1 MHLLTIGS
9 KGRLGKTLLKIFP
22 DSSGIDIDNSENLK
36 LELEKADFTFLAVP
50 LEATL
55 NIIKSFPE
63 YNGFIDL
70 TSVKSKVIEFS
81 EHIISIHPLFGP
93 ESYGKNKT
101 IIFID
106 DISGKNSLS
115 VIKELFYGYNIIS
128 MGALEHDRLIAELL
142 VKPYIFS
149 YISDASNPGIE
160 AGSYTKFLEVEKIK
174 DNESSG
180 VLLDTIK
187 YNVMSAEIIVEIE
200 NKLNELKKL
209 IGNR

>member
-1 MHLLTIGS
+1 MRLLIIGS

-22 DSSGIDIDNSENLK
+22 DASGIDIDNSDN
-36 LELEKADFTFLAVP
+36 LELELKKADFTFLAVP

-55 NIIKSFPE
+55 NIIRSFPE

-70 TSVKSKVIEFS
+70 TSVKSKIMEFS

-93 ESYGKNKT
+93 ESYEKNRSM
-101 IIFID
+101 IFIN
-106 DISGKNSLS
+106 DISSKNSLS
-115 VIKELFYGYNIIS
+115 IIKELFYGYNIIS
-128 MGALEHDRLIAELL
+128 MTAVEHDRLIGELL

-149 YISDASNPGIE
+149 YISDASNPGVVT
-160 AGSYTKFLEVEKIK
+160 GSYTKFLEIEKIK
-174 DNESSG
+174 ENESPG

-187 YNVMSAEIIVEIE
+187 YNAMSGEIIVNMEK
-200 NKLNELKKL
+200 KLDELKKL